1 MKVTVCLLAGVLFAP
16 AIGSVRLLAA
26 PQIAAGT
33 VTIDERLKRV
43 SSDVFTR
50 TDRITEDIA
59 ELKSILAI
67 DPKSA
72 EAHML
77 LGIAYRTEGSAELMS
92 EAAAELRQ
100 AVALDPSS
108 VSARFYL
115 AHMYLDL
122 GRPER
127 ARDELQTALE
137 KVSGQPQLLGLL
149 GESERQLGNAAR
161 SVELTRQALQIAPTF
176 AEARYYLALALLDLG
191 QRDEAIPELER
202 VAQSGVQRAE
212 LFQALGTAHLD
223 AGHLDPALE
232 NLQRAVDLDATHPD
246 LLVQLARAYRLKGQL
261 ANAQQQLA
269 RARTLVPATA
279 VSAADQQTLRDLS
292 LEEGVIKLDQGQL
305 DPAVRSLKKV
315 VDLDPEYGPGHRYL
329 AEAYIRQGLFA
340 RAQEEAARAE
350 ALGTP
355 LPEDQLKRLRE
366 KRAPTPKEHE

>member
-115 AHMYLDL
+115 AHM
-122 GRPER
+122 
-127 ARDELQTALE
+127 
-137 KVSGQPQLLGLL
+137 
-149 GESERQLGNAAR
+149 
-161 SVELTRQALQIAPTF
+161 
-176 AEARYYLALALLDLG
+176 
-191 QRDEAIPELER
+191 
-202 VAQSGVQRAE
+202 
-212 LFQALGTAHLD
+212 
-223 AGHLDPALE
+223 
-232 NLQRAVDLDATHPD
+232 
-246 LLVQLARAYRLKGQL
+246 
-261 ANAQQQLA
+261 
-269 RARTLVPATA
+269 
-279 VSAADQQTLRDLS
+279 
-292 LEEGVIKLDQGQL
+292 
-305 DPAVRSLKKV
+305 
-315 VDLDPEYGPGHRYL
+315 
-329 AEAYIRQGLFA
+329 
-340 RAQEEAARAE
+340 
-350 ALGTP
+350 
-355 LPEDQLKRLRE
+355 
-366 KRAPTPKEHE
+366 

>member
-1 MKVTVCLLAGVLFAP
+1 MKVVVCVFAALVSAP
-16 AIGSVRLLAA
+16 AFVSVRLLAA
-26 PQIAAGT
+26 PQIAAGNA
-33 VTIDERLKRV
+33 TIKERLKRV
-43 SSDVFTR
+43 SADVFTR
-50 TDRITEDIA
+50 TDRIAEDIT

-77 LGIAYRTEGSAELMS
+77 LGIAYRTEGSPELMS

-100 AVALDPSS
+100 AVALDPAS

-115 AHMYLDL
+115 AHLYLDL

-127 ARDELQTALE
+127 ARDELQAALE

-212 LFQALGTAHLD
+212 LFLALGTAYLD
-223 AGHLDPALE
+223 AGRLDPALE
-232 NLQRAVDLDATHPD
+232 NLQRAVDLDASHPD

-261 ANAQQQLA
+261 AKAQQQLT
-269 RARTLVPATA
+269 RARTLAPATA

-292 LEEGVIKLDQGQL
+292 LEEGIIQLDQGQL
-305 DPAVRSLKKV
+305 AAAVRSLKKV
-315 VDLDPEYGPGHRYL
+315 VDLDSEYGPGHRYL

-340 RAQEEAARAE
+340 RAQEEATRAE
-350 ALGTP
+350 TLGTP
-355 LPEDQLKRLRE
+355 LPDDQLKRLRQ
-366 KRAPTPKEHE
+366 KRAPIPKEHE